1 VSMNIT
7 VQFCPC
13 GHVATL
19 NKDSHPDMFARAEE
33 QYRKKPER
41 LDAPLF
47 HSDECFQCQ
56 STAVG
61 QSDIF

>member
-1 VSMNIT
+1 MPMNIT

-19 NKDSHPDMFARAEE
+19 NKDSHPGMFTRAEE

-41 LDAPLF
+41 LDAPTF

-56 STAVG
+56 SANLAPEL
-61 QSDIF
+61 IF